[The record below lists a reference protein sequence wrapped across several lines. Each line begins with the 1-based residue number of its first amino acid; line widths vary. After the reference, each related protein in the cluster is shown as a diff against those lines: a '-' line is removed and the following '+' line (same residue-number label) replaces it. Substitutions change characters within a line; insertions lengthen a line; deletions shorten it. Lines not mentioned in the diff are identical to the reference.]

1 MITEILNN
9 PRSEFFFSFL
19 IGVGMVIMLFHRP
32 LTIER
37 TLALDPSKLEDQP
50 VKANGK
56 CYKYRA
62 EDTTCK
68 NKRSK

>member
-1 MITEILNN
+1 MITQILNN

-32 LTIER
+32 YITER
-37 TLALDPSKLEDQP
+37 SLAVDPSTLEDHT